1 MLFNSTRFFFFF
13 TIVVAA
19 YFAIPYRFRWVLLL
33 CVSYYFYMCWKP
45 TYAILLFLSTFIVY
59 YAGIQMGKTGVASK
73 KKKFLILSLFIN
85 FGLLFLFKYYNFFND
100 SIRTLFNH
108 HNLFYG
114 IPSLKILLPVGIS
127 FYIFKSLSYSIDVY
141 RGDQAPEK
149 HLGIFALYV
158 AFFPQ
163 LLAGPIE
170 RSTRLLP
177 QLRKVFHFD
186 YQRVTEGVKLIF
198 WGLFQKVVIADTL
211 SILVDAV
218 YDQPTQY
225 SGISLIVAT
234 IFFAFQIYCDF
245 SGYSD
250 IAIGAA
256 QILGYR
262 TMENFKRPYFSKSI
276 AEFWRRWHIS
286 LSLWFRDYL
295 YIPLGGNRVSV
306 PRLYLNL
313 FVVFFLCGLW
323 HGANWTFVIWGGLHG
338 FYLFSSN
345 ITQRARK
352 RVAQKLRL
360 NNTPKLFRFLK
371 ILTTFFFVCFAWI
384 FFRSNS
390 VSDAFYIV
398 SHLLAGWGSALNTE
412 TLRDGVS
419 FGPSQF
425 QWIVGTASIGL
436 VIFVHLVQSQ
446 GRVIDQLSRKPVW
459 LRWSIYY
466 AMILVFLLCG
476 SFQPKKFIYFQF

>member
-1 MLFNSTRFFFFF
+1 
-13 TIVVAA
+13 
-19 YFAIPYRFRWVLLL
+19 
-33 CVSYYFYMCWKP
+33 MCWKP
-45 TYAILLFLSTFIVY
+45 AYVILLFLSTLIVY
-59 YAGIQMGKTGVASK
+59 YSSIQMGKTVIK
-73 KKKFLILSLFIN
+73 RERKIFLILSLFFN
-85 FGLLFLFKYYNFFND
+85 LGLLFLFKYYNFFND
-100 SIRTLFNH
+100 SFRTLFNQY
-108 HNLFYG
+108 NLFYG
-114 IPSLKILLPVGIS
+114 IPALRFLLPVGIS
-127 FYIFKSLSYSIDVY
+127 FYTFKSLSYSIDVY
-141 RGDQAPEK
+141 RGNQAPEK

-177 QLRKVFHFD
+177 QLRKNFHFD
-186 YQRVTEGVKLIF
+186 YQRVTEGAKLIF
-198 WGLFQKVVIADTL
+198 WGLFQKVVVADTL
-211 SILVDAV
+211 STLVDSV
-218 YDQPTQY
+218 YDKPTQY
-225 SGISLIVAT
+225 TGISFAVAT
-234 IFFAFQIYCDF
+234 VFFAFQIYCDF

-262 TMENFKRPYFSKSI
+262 TMENFNRPYFSKSI
-276 AEFWRRWHIS
+276 GEFWRRWHIS
-286 LSLWFRDYL
+286 LSSWFRDYL
-295 YIPLGGNRVSV
+295 YIPLGGNRVSI
-306 PRLYLNL
+306 PRGYLNL
-313 FVVFFLCGLW
+313 LVVFLLCGLW

-345 ITQRARK
+345 ITQRARE

-371 ILTTFFFVCFAWI
+371 VLTTFFFVCFAWI

-412 TLRDGVS
+412 TLRDAVS

-459 LRWSIYY
+459 LRWSIY
-466 AMILVFLLCG
+466 MK
-476 SFQPKKFIYFQF
+476 SNK

>member
-1 MLFNSTRFFFFF
+1 MLFNSTGFFFFF
-13 TIVVAA
+13 TIVATA
-19 YFAIPYRFRWVLLL
+19 YFAIPYRFRWLLLL
-33 CVSYYFYMCWKP
+33 CASYYFYMCWKP
-45 TYAILLFLSTFIVY
+45 AYAVLLFISTFIVY
-59 YAGIQMGKTGVASK
+59 YAGIQIGKTEIKSK
-73 KKKFLILSLFIN
+73 RKKFLILSIFSNL
-85 FGLLFLFKYYNFFND
+85 GLLFLFKYYNFFND
-100 SIRTLFNH
+100 SFRALFNQY
-108 HNLFYG
+108 NLVYG
-114 IPSLKILLPVGIS
+114 IPDLKLLLPVGIS
-127 FYIFKSLSYSIDVY
+127 FYIFKNLSYSIDVY

-170 RSTRLLP
+170 RPTRLLP
-177 QLRKVFHFD
+177 QLHQAFHFD
-186 YQRVTEGVKLIF
+186 YQRVTEGAKLIF

-218 YDQPTQY
+218 YDQPTRY
-225 SGISLIVAT
+225 NGISLVIAT

-262 TMENFKRPYFSKSI
+262 TMENFNRPYSSKSI

-286 LSLWFRDYL
+286 LSSWFRDYL

-306 PRLYLNL
+306 PRWYLNL
-313 FVVFFLCGLW
+313 LLVFLLCGFW

-338 FYLFSSN
+338 FYLVFSN
-345 ITQRARK
+345 LTQRAREK
-352 RVAQKLRL
+352 VALKIGLDK
-360 NNTPKLFRFLK
+360 TPDLVRFLK
-371 ILTTFFFVCFAWI
+371 VLTTFLLVCFAWI

-398 SHLLAGWGSALNTE
+398 SHLLTGWGSVLDAE
-412 TLRDGVS
+412 SLRDAVS
-419 FGPSQF
+419 FGPSRF

-436 VIFVHLVQSQ
+436 VVIVHLLQRQ
-446 GRVIDQLSRKPVW
+446 GSVIDQMSKKPVW
-459 LRWSIYY
+459 LRWSVYY
-466 AMILVFLLCG
+466 AMVSIFLFCG
-476 SFQPKKFIYFQF
+476 SFQSKEFIYFQF

>member
-1 MLFNSTRFFFFF
+1 MPFNSTRFFFFF

-33 CVSYYFYMCWKP
+33 CASYYFYMCWKP

-59 YAGIQMGKTGVASK
+59 YTGIQMGKTEIKSK
-73 KKKFLILSLFIN
+73 RKQFLILGLFSN
-85 FGLLFLFKYYNFFND
+85 LGLLFLFKYYNFFND
-100 SIRTLFNH
+100 SFRTLFNQY
-108 HNLFYG
+108 NLFYG
-114 IPSLKILLPVGIS
+114 IPALKFLLPVGIS

-170 RSTRLLP
+170 RSTHLLP
-177 QLRKVFHFD
+177 QLRKAFHFD
-186 YQRVTEGVKLIF
+186 YQRFTEGAKLIF
-198 WGLFQKVVIADTL
+198 WGLFQKVVVADTL
-211 SILVDAV
+211 STLVDAV

-225 SGISLIVAT
+225 NGISLMVAT

-262 TMENFKRPYFSKSI
+262 TMENFNRPYFSKSI
-276 AEFWRRWHIS
+276 MDFWRRWHIS
-286 LSLWFRDYL
+286 LSTWFRDYL

-306 PRLYLNL
+306 PRWYLNL
-313 FVVFFLCGLW
+313 FVVFLLCGLW

-338 FYLFSSN
+338 FYLVFSN
-345 ITQRARK
+345 VTHRAREK
-352 RVAQKLRL
+352 VTLRIGL
-360 NNTPKLFRFLK
+360 DRTPVLFRSLK
-371 ILTTFFFVCFAWI
+371 VLTTFFLVCFAWI

-390 VSDAFYIV
+390 VSDAIYIV
-398 SHLLAGWGSALNTE
+398 SHLLTGWGTVFNME
-412 TLRDGVS
+412 TLRNALS
-419 FGPSQF
+419 FGPSRF
-425 QWIVGTASIGL
+425 QWIVGSASIGL
-436 VIFVHLVQSQ
+436 VVLVHLLQRQ
-446 GRVIDQLSRKPVW
+446 GRLIDQLSQKPVW

-466 AMILVFLLCG
+466 AMISIFLLCG
-476 SFQPKKFIYFQF
+476 SFQSKEFIYFQF